1 MSKTTDNWQYFLSRV
16 EDGLGGYEPDYL
28 IAEVI
33 KAILKNRYEGMIV
46 VDTQGHVAFMDK
58 PTEKLF
64 GLSPG
69 RAKGRPFAE
78 FFKDL
83 GLLEVLKTG
92 APQIGQIQEIGGQK
106 KIVTRFPIIKDGQI
120 IGAVGKVVFHE
131 LEEIKELS
139 AKIRELEARIS
150 KYKEDLMAINRAS
163 YTFDNILGG
172 SKSITKAK
180 EMARR
185 IASTDSTILL
195 VGESGTGKELFAHS
209 IHQASARSNGPFVRV
224 NCPSIPFDLAESEL
238 FGYEKGAFTGASK
251 VGQKGKFEVASG
263 GTIFLDEISSMP
275 LTIQAKLLRVI
286 QEKEIQPLGSTE
298 TKKVDF
304 RLVAAT
310 NVDLSDLIR
319 KGSFRADLYYRLS
332 SVPVHIPPLRKRRE
346 DIPLIVNTL
355 LPSINQKLNA
365 AVHSITPE
373 ALAQLV
379 SYDWPGNIRELFNV
393 MEQGILNSY
402 PATEISPKSLP
413 EFLRNTVSSHMI
425 RDIGISSTVAEAERK
440 AIVQTLE
447 ATKGNK
453 RKASQML
460 GISRQGLYQK
470 MRRLNIK

>member
-1 MSKTTDNWQYFLSRV
+1 MSTDSCQYFLSRV
-16 EDGLGGYEPDYL
+16 KDGLGGYELDFL

-33 KAILKNRYEGMIV
+33 KVILKNRYEGMIV

-69 RAKGRPFAE
+69 GAKGRPFAD

-106 KIVTRFPIIKDGQI
+106 KVVTRFPIIKDGQI
-120 IGAVGKVVFHE
+120 IGAVGKIVFHE
-131 LEEIKELS
+131 LEAIKELS
-139 AKIRELEARIS
+139 AKIRELETRIS
-150 KYKEDLMAINRAS
+150 KYKEDLKSINRAT

-172 SKSITKAK
+172 SKSIMKAK
-180 EMARR
+180 EIARR
-185 IASTDSTILL
+185 IAPTDSTILL
-195 VGESGTGKELFAHS
+195 VGESGTGKELFAHG
-209 IHQASARSNGPFVRV
+209 IHQASLRSKGPFVRV

-238 FGYEKGAFTGASK
+238 FGYEKGAFTGANK
-251 VGQKGKFEVASG
+251 FGQKGKFDFASG

-286 QEKEIQPLGSTE
+286 QEKEIQPLGSTT

-365 AVHSITPE
+365 DVHSIAPE
-373 ALAQLV
+373 ALLQLV

-393 MEQGILNSY
+393 MEQGILNAY
-402 PATEISPKSLP
+402 PATEISPQNLP
-413 EFLRNTVSSHMI
+413 EFLRNAVSSHTI
-425 RDIGISSTVAEAERK
+425 RDVGINSTVAEAERK
-440 AIVQTLE
+440 AIVQALE
-447 ATKGNK
+447 VTRGNK

-470 MRRLNIK
+470 MGRLNIK

>member
-1 MSKTTDNWQYFLSRV
+1 M
-16 EDGLGGYEPDYL
+16 GGYEPEKL

-33 KAILKNRYEGMIV
+33 KATLQSRYEAIIV
-46 VDTQGHVAFMDK
+46 IDTQGHIAFMDR
-58 PTEKLF
+58 PTEKLL
-64 GLSPG
+64 GLLPG
-69 RAKGRPFAE
+69 GAKGRPFAD

-83 GLLEVLKTG
+83 GLLEVMKTG
-92 APQIGQIQEIGGQK
+92 TPQIGQIQEIGGRK
-106 KIVTRFPIIKDGQI
+106 KVVTCFPIIKDGQI
-120 IGAVGKVVFHE
+120 MGAVGKVVFHE
-131 LEEIKELS
+131 LEAIKELS

-163 YTFDNILGG
+163 YTFDNILGI
-172 SKSITKAK
+172 SKAITKAK

-185 IASTDSTILL
+185 IASTDATVLL

-209 IHQASARSNGPFVRV
+209 IHQASVRSKGPFVRV
-224 NCPSIPFDLAESEL
+224 NCSSIPFDLAESEL

-275 LTIQAKLLRVI
+275 LIIQAKLLRVI

-304 RLVAAT
+304 RLVTAT

-365 AVHSITPE
+365 TVHSIAPA

-393 MEQGILNSY
+393 MEQGVLNAY
-402 PATEISPKSLP
+402 PATEISPENLSA
-413 EFLRNTVSSHMI
+413 FLRSNR
-425 RDIGISSTVAEAERK
+425 RDQMAGESDLHSAVAEVERK
-440 AIVQTLE
+440 VIVQAMDT
-447 ATKGNK
+447 TGGNK
-453 RKASQML
+453 RMTAKLL

-470 MRRLNIK
+470 MSRLNIG